1 MDIARPDIKR
11 KKKRRT
17 VVWSGIA
24 VVVAALAAWGVMQ
37 LKPAAPTVDRS
48 TIWTGTVKRG
58 DLTIQV
64 RASTGMLVQRED
76 SIKLISAQTDATVVR
91 IDDLPGTRVG
101 PNTVIMEL
109 SDPELNQKV
118 LNARLALQ
126 AAEADYKSLQA
137 TLESALMDK
146 RVAAAAVNADY
157 SQDRLQAQTDKQLY
171 DLGVISGLAYQKS
184 RDTAE
189 QLTTQHQISQEQI
202 AVNLRAM
209 QVQLA
214 SARTKVDQ
222 ARAQLD
228 FYAKEQA
235 ALHVTAGITGEVA
248 PLPTPVQVGERVT
261 PGTSLAEVIQLNKL
275 KAQLQ
280 IAETQAHNIQLGQP
294 ALIDTHNGIVPGIVS
309 RIDPTVLNGTR
320 SVDVM
325 LEGPLPQGAV
335 AQLSVDGTIDLAQL
349 HNVLYVGR
357 PALANDNSTI
367 SLFKIDPGG
376 KGATRVS
383 VKVGRASVNDI
394 QVLGGLAEGDTV
406 ILSDMSRYDNVD
418 HIRLD

>member
-214 SARTKVDQ
+214 SAQTKVDQ